1 MWILSIFSVPDWVYH
16 TILSTGLLLTIVGFT
31 LGMIPM
37 IKQYSLPIKVF
48 GILILS
54 VGLYFEG
61 RLAVKKEYEQSIAEL
76 KVKLAEAEAKSE
88 KVNTKV
94 ITKVI
99 REKQIV
105 KEKGDSIVE
114 YVDREVVKYNDKCPL
129 PQSVITAHNAA
140 AQNKKIDEVLTPN
153 SVLKTDEHNRAAHPN
168 IPMILPK
175 K

>member
-1 MWILSIFSVPDWVYH
+1 MWMLSIFSIPDWIYH
-16 TILSTGLLLTIVGFT
+16 FILGTGLLLTLVGFT
-31 LGMIPM
+31 LGFIPW
-37 IKQYSLPIKVF
+37 IKQYLLPIKVF

-61 RLAVKKEYEQSIAEL
+61 RLAVKKELEQDIAEL

-88 KVNTKV
+88 KVNTKIV
-94 ITKVI
+94 TKVI
-99 REKQIV
+99 REKEVV
-105 KEKGDSIVE
+105 KEKGDSIIE

-129 PQSVITAHNAA
+129 PQSVIIAHDAA

-153 SVLKTDEHNRAAHPN
+153 SILKTDEHNRAAQSN
-168 IPMILPK
+168 NQLILPK